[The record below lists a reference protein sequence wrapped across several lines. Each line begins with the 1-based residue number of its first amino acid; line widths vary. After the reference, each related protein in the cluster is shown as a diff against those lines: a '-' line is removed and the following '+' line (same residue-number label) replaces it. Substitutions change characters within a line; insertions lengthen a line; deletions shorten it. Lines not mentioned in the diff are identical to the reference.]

1 MIGARFW
8 EEFIEAIERLKQV
21 GGISGKD
28 SNKRERSTSKEVE
41 ISMIPEYGSK
51 LPPKVCDTRIDYR
64 EFTNILFCLGFTKYL
79 G

>member
-1 MIGARFW
+1 MIGARFR

-51 LPPKVCDTRIDYR
+51 LP
-64 EFTNILFCLGFTKYL
+64 
-79 G
+79 